1 MKAASAKPAADHRP
15 AVAAARRDRTRA
27 HLIESALRAV
37 MAQGS
42 VAVPL
47 EVLLEQAEVS
57 RGTFYKYF
65 PDVPALVQTMAS
77 SLSDELIASLHPMIQ
92 SIEDPAERLATG
104 MLGVLGLVQRAP
116 MLGHLL
122 ASTGWPL
129 VQPGEEHAFHRLVR
143 SDVARGQRTRRFIRM
158 DTSLAME
165 LLAAHV
171 VAASRRLAGDGDS
184 ARLARQTVAAL
195 LRCLG
200 VDAQDARRLAR
211 SPLRY
216 SDAQPGPLLRLATPD
231 AFAG

>member
-1 MKAASAKPAADHRP
+1 MKPASARPAADHRP
-15 AVAAARRDRTRA
+15 GVAAARRDRTRA
-27 HLIESALRAV
+27 HLVESALRV
-37 MAQGS
+37 VLAQG
-42 VAVPL
+42 ALTVPL
-47 EVLLEQAEVS
+47 EALLEQAEVS

-65 PDVPALVQTMAS
+65 PDVQALVQTMAS
-77 SLSDELIASLHPMIQ
+77 ALSDELISSLHPML
-92 SIEDPAERLATG
+92 EVVDDPAQRLATG

-129 VQPGEEHAFHRLVR
+129 VQPDDEHAFRRLVR
-143 SDVARGQRTRRFIRM
+143 SDVERGQRTRRFVRM
-158 DTSLAME
+158 DPSLAME

-184 ARLARQTVAAL
+184 ARLATQTVEAL

-211 SPLRY
+211 KPPRY
-216 SDAQPGPLLRLATPD
+216 SDARPGPLLRLVASD
-231 AFAG
+231 AFEG